1 MIERKFVSQN
11 MKEFLVKDYL
21 FKELSRVGLSD
32 VTLHRTPLGEKIVI
46 VASSRLLR
54 INLYQIT
61 PTMIIDN
68 INNLGVAITKKDY

>member
-32 VTLHRTPLGEKIVI
+32 VTLHKRLWEK
-46 VASSRLLR
+46 
-54 INLYQIT
+54 
-61 PTMIIDN
+61 
-68 INNLGVAITKKDY
+68 K